1 MQAVV
6 VTVET
11 IVRIDHERYC
21 AKKCQHNRPSWLE
34 GRFCSLFGNE
44 LLTID
49 ATGDIVRCSECVQA
63 TKAAL

>member
-6 VTVET
+6 VKVET
-11 IVRIDHERYC
+11 TVRVDREMYC
-21 AKKCQHNRPSWLE
+21 AKKCQHNQPSWLE

-49 ATGDIVRCSECVQA
+49 ATGEIVRCSECVQA

>member
-6 VTVET
+6 VKVET
-11 IVRIDHERYC
+11 TVRVDREMYC
-21 AKKCQHNRPSWLE
+21 AKKCQHNQPSWLE

-49 ATGDIVRCSECVQA
+49 ATGDIVRCSECVHA